1 MQRKARYWPRLNRG
15 LIWLTSRSTTRWRA
29 FLALASLITVFG
41 VCELAAHVR
50 AQAGPPPWSA
60 PSVAEEAAFAAVE
73 QNEMIRARELG
84 EAVVA
89 EDPTS
94 FIGHLTLAYA
104 QHFPA
109 KLCGDCSFGSKK
121 DECAKCGKWRGSTS
135 IPARLCSDHGFGS
148 KGDNCVRC
156 GKWVGSSKAHAFV
169 CGNCGF
175 GSKKDNCVI
184 CGKWAP

>member
-1 MQRKARYWPRLNRG
+1 MAQKTRRQFVTKLLAIPGLLLFPRL
-15 LIWLTSRSTTRWRA
+15 
-29 FLALASLITVFG
+29 AL
-41 VCELAAHVR
+41 
-50 AQAGPPPWSA
+50 
-60 PSVAEEAAFAAVE
+60 
-73 QNEMIRARELG
+73 
-84 EAVVA
+84 
-89 EDPTS
+89 
-94 FIGHLTLAYA
+94 A

-109 KLCGDCSFGSKK
+109 KLCGNCSFGSKK

-156 GKWVGSSKAHAFV
+156 GKWVGSSKAQAFV